1 MSPPKKRLFGK
12 FIIGG
17 AVLLLLLGTAFW
29 YLGPALVERQLN
41 RLDAAA
47 LFEKFTGGSFTSDRL
62 QLDLLP
68 LPHVVIPNARINIP
82 GQLEG
87 QWQNLQI
94 YPSFS
99 ALLTGDLRVG
109 KILIKAPDF
118 EVALPRP
125 VGRQKPLPHTSPTT
139 QAIIPLLQN
148 GLPGPAA
155 TLQNATI
162 TTKGGRLRITGISQP
177 PIQVEGIDLTFQ
189 LPPAD
194 MTIDLRCRST
204 IWETLHLSGTLNPAT
219 FQGRLR
225 LSIDDLKPE
234 TLRPLLPKL
243 PFQWESAPLDVTAQ
257 ADLSDRNHLQM
268 AIQARLPRILLKR
281 EAASVAA
288 NDITLKS
295 ELTYSPANLRINL
308 EKLQVTQPALSLSG
322 HAVVNS
328 GAPLYQVELTG
339 SHLTIEP
346 LRQASLALA
355 GDNEVV
361 AGIFDVLRGGDVP
374 WIQFSTKGTQPSDMA
389 VFRNM
394 TIIGT
399 VENGRLFI
407 PGAELALTEVQGKAD
422 ISKGILKGDHLK
434 AMYGKTKGSDGRLWL
449 DLDQEETVPF
459 FLEIDAD
466 ADLAPLPSLLAGWVD
481 DTAFQGEMRR
491 IRTIAGTADGRLIL
505 DGRGPDLDVTV
516 DVAHCRVGAQYDRL
530 PAQLSITEGMVQYT
544 RDRIQV
550 IHMSGKLGESS
561 FVGLTGHVAF
571 GGTPLLQVDNAS
583 AHFDLGK
590 IIPWIEG
597 YGLFENLPFS
607 LKGQGGQLNLDRL
620 ETEGPLLHPDQWRFS
635 AQGSARRLRIVS
647 PILPGPADIE
657 SIRFDA
663 GDSKLDIPEAHVRM
677 SDADVTLQKTLILLK
692 TYLPEAVSLT
702 LSGKLGPAANAW
714 ISSLVNLEKSWQL
727 KAPLAISAATL
738 DWSANGDASFLGEMT
753 TGGGTLVGLDVKGEG
768 HRLSRQKVTVKD
780 QDSQATLQVTHSP
793 ENLDVDFKGHITA
806 ATIGRMMQDTRYAR
820 GHVEGQFQAHIFPEH
835 PGRSSVAGT
844 LKAYDIH
851 QPLPI
856 AQRFD
861 IVELSIE
868 AVDNSLRLTPA
879 VFEIDHQIHRITG
892 SIAIEDNGYVLDV
905 VHRANNV
912 SLTLPE
918 TSSTGRPPPDPGHVS
933 FWDLPLRGRIISRI
947 DSLTVNGFQWSPF
960 NAAIQIA
967 GDRWDCRIEDA
978 KLCGLE
984 TPGDILVT
992 PKTVSIRLTP
1002 EAKNFRV
1009 ERTMTCL
1016 LKKSDL
1022 LDGAFDLAGHLETQG
1037 ITSQLDHSIQGE
1049 MEFHA
1054 RKGRIYRFNLL
1065 SKVLAVVNLTEI
1077 FRGKIPDLMQGGLA
1091 YDQIDIQVDIK
1102 DSVCTIKQAVID
1114 GASAD
1119 IAAQGTVNL
1128 LTGQADMIVL
1138 VAPFKTI
1145 DAIVKYTPIIG
1156 DWLGGTLV
1164 SIPVKVSGPFA
1175 DPTVTPLS
1183 PSAVGSSLMNLL
1195 ENTVKLPVKIVEPLW
1210 KGNE

>member
-1 MSPPKKRLFGK
+1 MPPPKNRPYGK

-17 AVLLLLLGTAFW
+17 VVLLLLLGAVAW
-29 YLGPALVERQLN
+29 HLVPALVERQLN
-41 RLDAAA
+41 RLDAEA
-47 LFEKFTGGSFTSDRL
+47 LFKEFTGGSFTSDRF

-87 QWQNLQI
+87 QWRNLQI

-99 ALLTGDLRVG
+99 ALLTGDLRIG
-109 KILIKAPDF
+109 RILIKAPDF

-125 VGRQKPLPHTSPTT
+125 QGQQKPRPHSPATA

-155 TLQNATI
+155 ALQKATI
-162 TTKGGRLRITGISQP
+162 TIKSGRLRIKGISQP
-177 PIQVEGIDLTFQ
+177 AIQVEGIDLAFQ

-225 LSIDDLKPE
+225 LNIDHLNPE
-234 TLRPLLPKL
+234 PLRSQLPKV
-243 PFQWESAPLDVTAQ
+243 PFQCESAPLDVTAH
-257 ADLSDRNHLQM
+257 ADLSDRDHLQM

-281 EAASVAA
+281 GTASVAVK
-288 NDITLKS
+288 DITLKS
-295 ELTYSPANLRINL
+295 ELVYSPANFRIDL
-308 EKLQVTQPALSLSG
+308 EKLQVAQPALSLSG
-322 HAVVNS
+322 HAVVNP

-355 GDNEVV
+355 GDNDVV
-361 AGIFDVLRGGDVP
+361 AGIFDVLRGGEVP
-374 WIQFSTKGTQPSDMA
+374 WIQFSTKGTQPADMA

-394 TIIGT
+394 TILGT

-407 PGAELALTEVQGKAD
+407 PGAELALTDVQGKAD
-422 ISKGILKGDHLK
+422 ISRGILKGDHLK
-434 AMYGKTKGSDGRLWL
+434 AMYGETKGSDGRLWL
-449 DLDQEETVPF
+449 DLDQEENVPF

-481 DTAFQGEMRR
+481 DAAFRGEMRR
-491 IRTIAGTADGRLIL
+491 IRTLTGTADGRLIL
-505 DGRGPDLDVTV
+505 DGRGPALDVTV
-516 DVAHCRVGAQYDRL
+516 DVAHCRLGAQYDRL
-530 PAQLSITEGMVQYT
+530 PAKLSITEGMVQYT

-550 IHMSGKLGESS
+550 IHMSGKLGGSS

-571 GGTPLLQVDNAS
+571 GGTPLLQVDHAS
-583 AHFDLGK
+583 TRLDLGQ
-590 IIPWIEG
+590 IIPWLEG
-597 YGLFENLPFS
+597 CGLFENLSFS
-607 LKGQGGQLNLDRL
+607 LQGQGGQLNLDRL

-635 AQGSARRLRIVS
+635 AQGSAQGLRIVS

-657 SIRFDA
+657 EARFKADN
-663 GDSKLDIPEAHVRM
+663 SKLEVPEARLRM
-677 SDADVTLQKTLILLK
+677 SDADVRLQKALILLK

-702 LSGKLGPAANAW
+702 LSGKLGPDANAW
-714 ISSLVNLEKSWQL
+714 ISRLVNLEKSWQL
-727 KAPLAISAATL
+727 KAPLAISSATL
-738 DWSANGDASFLGEMT
+738 DWSANGDRSFLGEMT
-753 TGGGTLVGLDVKGEG
+753 TGGGTLVALDVKEEG
-768 HRLSRQKVTVKD
+768 PRLRHQKVTVKD
-780 QDSQATLQVTHSP
+780 QDSQATLQVTYSP
-793 ENLDVDFKGHITA
+793 ENLDVDFKGHIAA
-806 ATIGRMMQDTRYAR
+806 ATIGRMMQDKRYAR

-851 QPLPI
+851 QPLRI

-868 AVDNSLRLTPA
+868 AADNTLRLTPA
-879 VFEIDHQIHRITG
+879 VFEIDHQIHRFTG

-912 SLTLPE
+912 SLTLPG
-918 TSSTGRPPPDPGHVS
+918 TSSTGRPPPGSGHVF

-947 DSLTVNGFQWSPF
+947 DSLTLNGFQWSPF

-967 GDRWDCRIEDA
+967 RDRWDCRIEDA
-978 KLCGLE
+978 KLCGIGTE
-984 TPGDILVT
+984 GDILVT
-992 PKTVSIRLTP
+992 PETVSIRLTP
-1002 EAKNFRV
+1002 EAKNSRV

-1022 LDGAFDLAGHLETQG
+1022 LDGEFDLAGHLETQG
-1037 ITSQLDHSIQGE
+1037 ITSQLNRSIQGE
-1049 MEFHA
+1049 MEFQA

-1091 YDQIDIQVDIK
+1091 YDQMDIQVDIK